1 MAKITLSEAAEL
13 LNSKVSLATLH
24 RHTKAG
30 TLSCTTNP
38 QGHKVVD
45 VAELER
51 VYGPLGNPH
60 ENGNGSHENVKREDM
75 RAVENPRPSA
85 EIVEVL
91 REQVAMLKSQLET
104 ANHEKQQVL
113 RILEN
118 QTLMLPAPEKKRY
131 GWRGY
136 FRLRK

>member
-13 LNSKVSLATLH
+13 LNNRVSLATLH

-51 VYGPLGNPH
+51 VYGPLENPH
-60 ENGNGSHENVKREDM
+60 ENGNGSHENVKQEDM
-75 RAVENPRPSA
+75 RKVENP

-91 REQVAMLKSQLET
+91 REQIAMLKSQLET
-104 ANHEKQQVL
+104 ANNEKQQVL

-118 QTLMLPAPEKKRY
+118 QTLMLPAPEKKRH
-131 GWRGY
+131 GWWGY
-136 FRLRK
+136 FRFRK